1 MPRLTMT
8 LRQAALAGALAVGGV
23 LALTAGTRTPPP
35 SAIDRLAIAERDR
48 RAARIVYP
56 MGQAPRLTLPGG
68 GTQPVRSVL
77 NVGHVLRFGDY
88 VWNDA
93 GIAPAGAA
101 APLLIRV
108 DLRRQL
114 ISVFRGGDEIGT
126 ALVLFGAEGRET
138 PHGMLT
144 IVEKDE
150 NHYSRSYD
158 APMPYMLRLTADGI
172 AIHASD
178 VRAAA
183 ATHGCI
189 GVPTGFARRL
199 FQVAR
204 VGDAVA
210 ILGPDEQG

>member
-101 APLLIRV
+101 APLSRHPAQGASRV
-108 DLRRQL
+108 CPPCGRR
-114 ISVFRGGDEIGT
+114 RGR
-126 ALVLFGAEGRET
+126 VC
-138 PHGMLT
+138 
-144 IVEKDE
+144 
-150 NHYSRSYD
+150 
-158 APMPYMLRLTADGI
+158 AP
-172 AIHASD
+172 
-178 VRAAA
+178 
-183 ATHGCI
+183 
-189 GVPTGFARRL
+189 
-199 FQVAR
+199 AR
-204 VGDAVA
+204 VF
-210 ILGPDEQG
+210 PC